1 MKTDTL
7 KNIIILILLAAVA
20 YLFFN
25 KPEERQEE
33 IITENDLNG
42 TITPEKARELQAEF
56 INTRAKMFSDSL
68 GYEDSRSF
76 TMSVSKMDSFT
87 KYIKDTYPKL
97 PNLGLR
103 FYLGKYGKKESNEN
117 EQTTMF
123 IAPTGVLSKESLAS
137 LKGKTVGAKLAKAD
151 DNIYEIAA
159 YNGGFAGVPPK
170 KY

>member
-1 MKTDTL
+1 MKADTL

-25 KPEERQEE
+25 KAEEKQEE

-42 TITPEKARELQAEF
+42 TITPEKARELQAKF

-76 TMSVSKMDSFT
+76 TMSVAKMDSFT
-87 KYIKDTYPKL
+87 AYIKQAYPKL

-103 FYLGKYGKKESNEN
+103 FYLGAKREGSLKEGLS
-117 EQTTMF
+117 TMF
-123 IAPTGVLSKESLAS
+123 IVPTSTPNTVQKGGLFSAAAPPPPAENIPD
-137 LKGKTVGAKLAKAD
+137 GAVQD
-151 DNIYEIAA
+151 EMNNDN
-159 YNGGFAGVPPK
+159 PPHN
-170 KY
+170 Y